1 MARRYSAPQ
10 CSYSVEGN
18 VIRTDGSV
26 HNKVTGTGMAA
37 VLGCSPWTT
46 PFQLACS
53 LLGLGREN
61 IDGKPA
67 VETGKAL
74 EPVVIDYLGRTFEE
88 KGLFLPAEKV
98 FEKREGD
105 HDSWV
110 SDFSDDYFA
119 GHVDGIVMRKGEDG
133 ESVEH
138 ILEIKTSANLGSW
151 AGTEHGGVPVYY
163 YWQVALYNEFLTQ
176 KDTAFVGLGVVDK
189 FAYANPQSWIPS
201 TQTVAL
207 YEMPIDREEVQEGMQ
222 KVREWYDE
230 FIMNNVTPPYNPDN
244 ADDVELFNHLKGL
257 TSSLDEVRDDLEKLA
272 DVDSRIQMKEM
283 EYKDLIAM
291 KEDLQSRV
299 KDYMAFHNL
308 ASIDGEACIASLSSS
323 ERKTLD
329 KGLLKA
335 DGINPEK
342 YMKTS
347 VVSTFRLKKR
357 D

>member
-10 CSYSVEGN
+10 CGYTIEGDT
-18 VIRTDGSV
+18 IRTDGSV

-74 EPVVIDYLGRTFEE
+74 EPVVIDYLGRTFPDR
-88 KGLFLPAEKV
+88 GVFLPAEKV

-105 HDSWV
+105 HDSWE

-119 GHVDGIVMRKGEDG
+119 GHVDGIVMRKGDDG

-138 ILEIKTSANLGSW
+138 ILEIKTSGNVGAW
-151 AGTEHGGVPVYY
+151 AGEAHGGVPEYY

-176 KDTAFVGLGVVDK
+176 KDTAFVGLGIVDRY
-189 FAYANPQSWIPS
+189 AYANPQSWIPS

-207 YEMPIDREEVQEGMQ
+207 YEMPIDREEVRKGMDTI
-222 KVREWYDE
+222 RAWYDE
-230 FIMNNVTPPYNPDN
+230 FILNNVTPPYNPEN
-244 ADDVELFNHLKGL
+244 EGDVELFNHLKGL
-257 TSSLDEVRDDLEKLA
+257 TSSIEEVREDLSKLAEVENRIQAKELEYTDLVSMRDDLNNRL
-272 DVDSRIQMKEM
+272 KE
-283 EYKDLIAM
+283 
-291 KEDLQSRV
+291 
-299 KDYMAFHNL
+299 YMSFH
-308 ASIDGEACIASLSSS
+308 DLSSLDAEGCTATLSVS
-323 ERKTLD
+323 ERRTID
-329 KGLLKA
+329 KNLLKA
-335 DGINPEK
+335 DGIDPDR
-342 YMKTS
+342 YSKTTT
-347 VVSTFRLKKR
+347 VNTFKLKR
-357 D
+357 RA